1 MAKTPRHASSAGAM
15 AVFLFVLLLA
25 LWVASAYVEARGGLL
40 P

>member
-1 MAKTPRHASSAGAM
+1 MAKSPRHASSAGAI

-25 LWVASAYVEARGGLL
+25 LWVITAYTQAKGGM